1 MRRTL
6 NVFIF
11 LMLIAEGPEMWFGLW
26 TLPLQK
32 LWLVLYSSILPG
44 IRLCEVFAIALLFA
58 ARKPRA
64 GMVIKPMVRALQV
77 GILVSVL
84 LVVYGVARGGDFRI
98 AVFQMRTLSSGFLFG
113 LALIYTLETPEHFIA
128 LGRAIVFAAVY
139 RAFMCIGV
147 YTYLKA
153 TNLIT
158 PFPECI
164 TTHDDTMVWVGAF
177 FMIVLYVAETKDR
190 RARRF
195 ALWAIP
201 VILLALVFNNRR
213 LAWVNMVGA
222 FVALYFL
229 YPPSAAKEL
238 LVRRLKKYAP
248 YLIAYVLVGKLAVDR
263 GVDSPVF
270 KPLAGLL
277 SSGDS
282 KNASTASRD
291 AENLGL
297 LVTHLPHPF
306 FGTGFGHE
314 YIEVDDSLSARGFL
328 LYRYVPHN
336 SDLGIFAFTGIFG
349 FTALWVAFPMCIA
362 LSTRAFRLTQDPR
375 VRAIAAAGLAECVI
389 TMNQGYG
396 DMGLFSTTGLYLVGA
411 AFASAARFGASAEHE
426 AAEHAAYAAEGLS

>member
-1 MRRTL
+1 MRRAL

-11 LMLIAEGPEMWFGLW
+11 LMLVAEGPEMWFGLW
-26 TLPLQK
+26 SLPLQK
-32 LWLVLYSSILPG
+32 LWPLLYSSVLPG
-44 IRLCEVFAIALLFA
+44 IRMCEIFALALLFT

-64 GMVIKPMVRALQV
+64 GAVIKPMVRALQL
-77 GILVSVL
+77 GIVACVL
-84 LVVYGVARGGDFRI
+84 LVAYGVARGGDFRI
-98 AVFQMRTLSSGFLFG
+98 GVFQVRTLSSGFIFG

-147 YTYLKA
+147 YAYLKA

-164 TTHDDTMVWVGAF
+164 TTHDDTVLWVSAF
-177 FMIVLYVAETKDR
+177 FMLVLFVAETKDR
-190 RARRF
+190 RVRRF

-201 VILLALVFNNRR
+201 VILVALVFNNRR

-222 FVALYFL
+222 FITLYFL
-229 YPPSAAKEL
+229 YPSSPAKAL
-238 LVRRLKKYAP
+238 LIRRLKKYAP
-248 YLIAYVLVGKLAVDR
+248 YLIAYVLVGKIAVDR
-263 GVDSPVF
+263 GIDSPVF

-297 LVTHLPHPF
+297 LVTHLPHPLL
-306 FGTGFGHE
+306 GTGFGHE

-336 SDLGIFAFTGIFG
+336 SALGIFAFTGVLG
-349 FTALWVAFPMCIA
+349 FSALWAAFPMCIA
-362 LSTRAFRLTQDPR
+362 LTTRAFRLTRDPR
-375 VRAIAAAGLAECVI
+375 VRAIAAVGLAECVI

-396 DMGLFSTTGLYLVGA
+396 DMGLFSTTALYLVGT
-411 AFASAARFGASAEHE
+411 AFACAARFGASAEHE
-426 AAEHAAYAAEGLS
+426 AAELAAYEAERLQ